1 MRALSVRI
9 RNWCARSACESE
21 IKLCL
26 APPKVN
32 VTRLYF
38 SPKSPTQKG
47 FMVQKSWKSER
58 WKISHLGTFN
68 FETLKPP
75 KLRLIQNRLLF
86 YPTPLTSFP
95 LSVRVSAAPHPPP
108 LDKGGRR
115 PLTDGGAYGRRPLTD
130 GGRLRTAAA
139 YGRRRLR
146 TAAANERRPLT
157 DSGRLRTVEA
167 RTYSRT
173 ARRYPLHSFTVKK
186 V

>member
-1 MRALSVRI
+1 VCTERARQELMRALSVRI

-21 IKLCL
+21 IKWCL
-26 APPKVN
+26 APPKVK

-86 YPTPLTSFP
+86 YPTPLTPSP
-95 LSVRVSAAPHPPP
+95 YQSVFQLLPTLHPWIRAA
-108 LDKGGRR
+108 GGRLGTAANYSRR
-115 PLTDGGAYGRRPLTD
+115 PLTDGWEKDLQA
-130 GGRLRTAAA
+130 
-139 YGRRRLR
+139 
-146 TAAANERRPLT
+146 
-157 DSGRLRTVEA
+157 DSKALSSKLFPFLFLLA
-167 RTYSRT
+167 
-173 ARRYPLHSFTVKK
+173 PFFI
-186 V
+186 